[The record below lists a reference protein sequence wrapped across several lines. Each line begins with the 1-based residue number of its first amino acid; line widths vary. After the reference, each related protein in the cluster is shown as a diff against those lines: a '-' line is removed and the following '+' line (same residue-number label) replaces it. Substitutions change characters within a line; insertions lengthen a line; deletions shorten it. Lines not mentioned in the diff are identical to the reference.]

1 MQYVNISVKTHG
13 RELTVMK
20 YWTILTRQEKK
31 DKTRALC
38 GLLYGLI
45 IEYIRDG

>member
-1 MQYVNISVKTHG
+1 MNISVKTHG

-20 YWTILTRQEKK
+20 YWTILARQE
-31 DKTRALC
+31 KTRALC
-38 GLLYGLI
+38 GLLYELI